1 MLLNIIHNE
10 ITDSD
15 YLKDLYAYDEDF
27 KEE

>member
-10 ITDSD
+10 ITGSN
-15 YLKDLYAYDEDF
+15 YLKDLYADDEDF